1 MDERPEERSGDRRRG
16 GPLGDEVNESEE
28 TRREPIEEQEETRVD
43 DGEATRRIPYSGG
56 GGSRGSERPG
66 TRGYGGGEAETRETA
81 GGTAGRGS
89 TARGTDREEPR
100 PRVIRTPQ
108 AAREERERTSGSAY
122 PSIAEEREA
131 RLQEMYGGVDWLA
144 SFVGFTFTAV
154 IGSLMALVSGLVLL
168 GPLGLASALG
178 EGSLGPELLTGLA
191 VVAVVL
197 FVAYFFGGYVS
208 GRMARFDGGR
218 NGMMVVVWTFLMAA
232 LLVLAGGI
240 FGGLLPGTLF
250 QTLRD
255 SVLAAGGLAGL
266 GSLGLG
272 VAAGALLFALLGG
285 FVGGRLGTRYHEDID
300 YTA

>member
-1 MDERPEERSGDRRRG
+1 MDERSEERSGDRRRG
-16 GPLGDEVNESEE
+16 GPLGDDGSEAEE
-28 TRREPIEEQEETRVD
+28 TRREPGADPEQEETRAD
-43 DGEATRRIPYSGG
+43 EGGATRRIPYSGG
-56 GGSRGSERPG
+56 GGSRRLDRPG
-66 TRGYGGGEAETRETA
+66 AGGFGAGEAGTRETA
-81 GGTAGRGS
+81 GGA
-89 TARGTDREEPR
+89 DREEPR

-108 AAREERERTSGSAY
+108 AAREERERTSSPAY

-154 IGSLMALVSGLVLL
+154 IGSVMALVSGLVLL

-218 NGMMVVVWTFLMAA
+218 NGVMVVVWTFLVAA

-250 QTLRD
+250 QTLQD
-255 SVLAAGGLAGL
+255 SALLAGDLTGL
-266 GSLGLG
+266 GSIGLG
-272 VAAGALLFALLGG
+272 IAAGALLFALLGG
-285 FVGGRLGTRYHEDID
+285 FAGGRLGTRYHEDID

>member
-1 MDERPEERSGDRRRG
+1 MDERSEERSGDRRRG
-16 GPLGDEVNESEE
+16 GPLGGDGSEAEE
-28 TRREPIEEQEETRVD
+28 TRREPGADPEQEETRVD
-43 DGEATRRIPYSGG
+43 DEEATRRIPYSGG
-56 GGSRGSERPG
+56 GGSRRLDRPG
-66 TRGYGGGEAETRETA
+66 AGGYGAGEAETRETA
-81 GGTAGRGS
+81 GGAA
-89 TARGTDREEPR
+89 ARGADREEPR

-108 AAREERERTSGSAY
+108 AAREERERISSPAY
-122 PSIAEEREA
+122 PSIAEERDA
-131 RLQEMYGGVDWLA
+131 RLQDMYGGVDWLA

-218 NGMMVVVWTFLMAA
+218 NGIMVVVWTFLMAA

-255 SVLAAGGLAGL
+255 GALAAGDLTGL
-266 GSLGLG
+266 GSIGLG